1 MLYPWQQ
8 IQWRQL
14 LSDYHQNRLAHALL
28 LAGPPGLGKFYFA
41 QRFAQYLLCTQT
53 DGQAQQACGHCS
65 GCHLVSAN
73 NHPDLITLVP
83 EDSKNIKIEQ
93 IRRLTGVVA
102 QTALRAGYQVVILY
116 PAEALNR
123 AAANALLKTL
133 EEPAGAVI
141 LLLVSHQPGALPAT
155 ILSRCQRMTFSCQ
168 DPLQA
173 GVWLN
178 HQFQTLNISAD
189 SELLLKIA
197 EHSPLHALTLAQNQY
212 VELRDQ
218 LLSHLLAISQ
228 QKINPI
234 EQVSDYLK
242 QDLELW
248 VNIFISLL
256 LDMLRLQLGVQSRL
270 LVNHDRLIQLDH
282 INKFYPLPALLTL
295 LTELQQARQW
305 LLSNSTHL
313 NTQLLLEKLLISWRS
328 HAIC

>member
-8 IQWRQL
+8 VQWQQL
-14 LSDYHQNRLAHALL
+14 LSDHRQNRLAHALL
-28 LAGPPGLGKFYFA
+28 LAGPPGLGKFHFA

-53 DGQAQQACGHCS
+53 DGQAQQACDHCS
-65 GCHLVSAN
+65 GCHLVLAN

-133 EEPAGAVI
+133 EEPTGAVI

-155 ILSRCQRMTFSCQ
+155 ILSRCQRMKFSCQ

-173 GVWLN
+173 GAWLN
-178 HQFQTLNISAD
+178 HQFQTLNINAD

-228 QKINPI
+228 QKVNPI

-256 LDMLRLQLGVQSRL
+256 LDMVRLQLGVQSRL
-270 LVNHDRLIQLDH
+270 LVNHDRLIQLDR
-282 INKFYPLPALLTL
+282 INKFYSLSALLAL

-305 LLSNSTHL
+305 VLSNSIHL